1 MTPAGPLMITLSNRN
16 LALEQAMQAFW
27 EMGYEGASVQV
38 LVDRTGLHRANLYA
52 AFKSKGAL
60 FLEALNRYCRQRMDH
75 VGRNLSTKEPMV
87 ALREMASSL
96 VEPPANNQPS
106 ICLVL
111 RTTLGQGFEV
121 QGARERI
128 QKHNEQMLALVEDA
142 IVRAQI
148 RGELEKRDPNLM
160 AQLYLLGL
168 QGLCGSRVCDATP
181 ERRTA
186 VVNVLLASIG

>member
-1 MTPAGPLMITLSNRN
+1 MITLSSRN
-16 LALEQAMQAFW
+16 LALEQAMQTFW
-27 EMGYEGASVQV
+27 EKGYEGASVQV

-52 AFKSKGAL
+52 VFQSKGAL
-60 FLEALNRYCRQRMDH
+60 FLEALNCYCEKRIDQ
-75 VGRNLSTKEPMV
+75 VSASLSREDPME
-87 ALREMASSL
+87 ALREMATSL

-121 QGARERI
+121 PGVRERI
-128 QKHNEQMLALVEDA
+128 QKHNERMLAAFEDA

-148 RGELEKRDPNLM
+148 RGELEKRDPSLM
-160 AQLYLLGL
+160 AQLFLLGL
-168 QGLCGSRVCDATP
+168 KGLCGARICDATP

-186 VVNVLLASIG
+186 VVNALLASIG